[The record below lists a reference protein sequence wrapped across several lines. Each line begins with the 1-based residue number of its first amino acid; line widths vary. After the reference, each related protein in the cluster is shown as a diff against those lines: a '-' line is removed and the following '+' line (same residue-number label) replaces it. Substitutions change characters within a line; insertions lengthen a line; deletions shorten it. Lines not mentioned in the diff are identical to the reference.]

1 MKRARDASPTGTPAP
16 SRNALAMGAAT
27 TRLAGQRNFEAK
39 GDNRWSPAARD
50 SLCWPCVVAASA
62 GKPAIADSGNN
73 CVLLCDIAP

>member
-16 SRNALAMGAAT
+16 SRNALAMGVAT

-50 SLCWPCVVAASA
+50 SLWRPYGVSAPASA
-62 GKPAIADSGNN
+62 LAIADSGNN
-73 CVLLCDIAP
+73 CVLLCDIAS